1 MEIISILRNHEHSI
15 NNITIIKDG
24 QEVSK
29 GYDFSYLYGR
39 YVYNDIDLSD
49 RLFIYDCFG
58 YVSLGRMYF
67 IENPTNDICSSC
79 IFNIEYYNY
88 SECTRV
94 MCHKGFRKV
103 IRRESLTLSLFMCS
117 YMRTNGSKVILI
129 KDRYVKSPNTRSEPS
144 HKPHSP

>member
-1 MEIISILRNHEHSI
+1 MEIISILRNHKHSI
-15 NNITIIKDG
+15 NNIVIIKDG

-49 RLFIYDCFG
+49 RLFIYDYLG

-88 SECTRV
+88 SECIHV

-103 IRRESLTLSLFMCS
+103 IRKESLSLFMHS
-117 YMRTNGSKVILI
+117 YIRTNESKVILI
-129 KDRYVKSPNTRSEPS
+129 KDRYAKSPNTRSEPS
-144 HKPHSP
+144 HKPHKP